1 MKRLA
6 TSAVAAALL
15 AAGTAGQ
22 AQAQD
27 GMMGTRRASQFDL
40 GIYGGGAYTTDWF
53 TTTETADED
62 EGWAP
67 GFSGIFGA
75 LAQFWFSPSLGVRL
89 HGAYLPQSL
98 PQAEGFD
105 EGNELVT
112 NSYLYDLDLVFRPF
126 FSTEAGFLP
135 SVYFFLGGGGYTAD
149 IGDFMTPGVDD
160 SDAIACIPQAEWL
173 GNGVCVSTSPEYSTT
188 GMGVVGVGA
197 DFFPLG
203 PVSLFGELA
212 VHGYDSPAHVND
224 TLERGNDKFTFTPR
238 AVLGLK
244 AMFGDILPPPPPPA
258 IIPPPPAPPEVL
270 PPPPPP
276 VAPTTQDIQVCV
288 LQDGNLTNVTAT
300 YNTTAGDTT
309 VNGQPFATAFPT
321 GGQYAANASWYI
333 NNEPVMFQNRRFVK
347 YGLPRVLGVN
357 EVTRVGEFQGVPVF
371 AETGQTRPEVVY
383 VLVRPGCEFQPYQVE
398 TKTGSVR
405 GE

>member
-27 GMMGTRRASQFDL
+27 MMGRRASQFDL

-53 TTTETADED
+53 TTPEQGGEE

-67 GFSGIFGA
+67 GFSSIFGA
-75 LAQFWFSPSLGVRL
+75 VAQFWFSPSLGVRL
-89 HGAYLPQSL
+89 HGAYMPQRL
-98 PQAEGFD
+98 PQAENFD
-105 EGNELVT
+105 PDALVV

-126 FSTEAGFLP
+126 FSSAAGIMP

-149 IGDFMTPGVDD
+149 IGDYLTPGVADD
-160 SDAIACIPQAEWL
+160 EIRCIRQATWL
-173 GNGVCVSTSPEYSTT
+173 RNGVCVSTHRDYATVGQGT
-188 GMGVVGVGA
+188 VGVGA

-203 PVSLFGELA
+203 PVTLFGEVA
-212 VHGYDSPAHVND
+212 VHGYDSPAHVVNENA
-224 TLERGNDKFTFTPR
+224 TGEDKFTFTPR

-244 AMFGDILPPPPPPA
+244 ALFGDILPPPPV
-258 IIPPPPAPPEVL
+258 IDTPPPPPIVVPDT

-276 VAPTTQDIQVCV
+276 AGPTMTDIQVCV
-288 LQDGNLTNVTAT
+288 VQDGNLMNVNAQ
-300 YNTTAGDTT
+300 YSSAGDTT
-309 VNGQPFATAFPT
+309 VNGQPFASAHPM
-321 GGQYAANASWYI
+321 GAQYAGNATWYI

-357 EVTRVGEFQGVPVF
+357 EVTRVGEFQGVSLF
-371 AETGQTRPEVVY
+371 AEMGQTRPDVVY
-383 VLVRPGCEFQPYQVE
+383 VPVRPGCEFQPYQVE

>member
-27 GMMGTRRASQFDL
+27 MYSRRASQFDL

-53 TTTETADED
+53 TTPEQGGEE

-67 GFSGIFGA
+67 GFSGIFGGI
-75 LAQFWFSPSLGVRL
+75 AQFWLTPSLGLRL
-89 HGAYLPQSL
+89 HGAYLPQNL
-98 PQAEGFD
+98 PEAEGFESD
-105 EGNELVT
+105 KLVT

-126 FSTEAGFLP
+126 FSQAPGFMP

-149 IGDFMTPGVDD
+149 IGDYMTPGVDD
-160 SDAIACIPQAEWL
+160 SDAIACIPQARWASS
-173 GNGVCVSTSPEYSTT
+173 GVCVSTSPEFAST

-212 VHGYDSPAHVND
+212 VHGYDSPAHVRQNGPG
-224 TLERGNDKFTFTPR
+224 EDKFTFTPR

-244 AMFGDILPPPPPPA
+244 AMFGDILPPPPPLV
-258 IIPPPPAPPEVL
+258 IPPPVVVPQPPEVV
-270 PPPPPP
+270 PPPP
-276 VAPTTQDIQVCV
+276 VVVDTREDIQICV
-288 LQDGNLTNVTAT
+288 LQQDGSLTTVTGS
-300 YNTTAGDTT
+300 YSRTAGDTL
-309 VNGQPFATAFPT
+309 VNGQPFATAYPT
-321 GGQYAANASWYI
+321 GAQYAANATWFI

-357 EVTRVGEFQGVPVF
+357 EVTRMGDFMGVPVF
-371 AETGQTRPEVVY
+371 AEAGQTRPDVIY
-383 VLVRPGCEFQPYQVE
+383 VPVRSGCEFPPYQTEV
-398 TKTGSVR
+398 KTGGVR

>member
-6 TSAVAAALL
+6 SSAVAAALL
-15 AAGTAGQ
+15 VAGTAGSV
-22 AQAQD
+22 QAQD
-27 GMMGTRRASQFDL
+27 MYTRRASQFDL

-53 TTTETADED
+53 TTPEQGGEE

-67 GFSGIFGA
+67 GFSGIAGA
-75 LAQFWFSPSLGVRL
+75 IAQFWFTPSLGLRL
-89 HGAYLPQSL
+89 HGAYLPQNL
-98 PQAEGFD
+98 PEAEGFD
-105 EGNELVT
+105 SDKLVT

-126 FSTEAGFLP
+126 FSQAPGFMP

-160 SDAIACIPQAEWL
+160 SDAIACIPQARWAAS
-173 GNGVCVSTSPEYSTT
+173 GVCVSTSPEFAST

-212 VHGYDSPAHVND
+212 VHGYDSPAHVRQNGPG
-224 TLERGNDKFTFTPR
+224 EDKFTFTPR

-244 AMFGDILPPPPPPA
+244 AMFGDILPPPPVVVET
-258 IIPPPPAPPEVL
+258 PPPVVL
-270 PPPPPP
+270 PPPPVIETPP
-276 VAPTTQDIQVCV
+276 AAPIMQEIQVCV
-288 LQDGNLTNVTAT
+288 LQQDGSLANVPAM
-300 YNTTAGDTT
+300 YNPTAGDTT
-309 VNGQPFATAFPT
+309 VNGQPFATAYPMNAM
-321 GGQYAANASWYI
+321 YAANATWFI

-357 EVTRVGEFQGVPVF
+357 EVTRVGDFQGVPVF
-371 AETGQTRPEVVY
+371 AEAGQTRPDVIY
-383 VLVRPGCEFQPYQVE
+383 VPVRSGCEFQPYQTEV
-398 TKTGSVR
+398 KTGGVR
-405 GE
+405 G

>member
-27 GMMGTRRASQFDL
+27 MYSRRASQFDL

-53 TTTETADED
+53 TTPEQGGEE

-67 GFSGIFGA
+67 GFSGIFGGI
-75 LAQFWFSPSLGVRL
+75 AQFWLTPSLGLRL
-89 HGAYLPQSL
+89 HGAYLPQNL
-98 PQAEGFD
+98 PEAEGFESD
-105 EGNELVT
+105 KLVT

-126 FSTEAGFLP
+126 FSQAPGFMP

-149 IGDFMTPGVDD
+149 IGDYMTPGVDD
-160 SDAIACIPQAEWL
+160 SDAIACIPQAQWAR
-173 GNGVCVSTSPEYSTT
+173 NGVCVSTSPEFASV
-188 GMGVVGVGA
+188 GQGVVGVGA

-212 VHGYDSPAHVND
+212 VHGYDSPAHVRQNGPG
-224 TLERGNDKFTFTPR
+224 EDKFTFTPR

-244 AMFGDILPPPPPPA
+244 AMFGDILPPPPPLV
-258 IIPPPPAPPEVL
+258 IPPPVVVPQPPEVV
-270 PPPPPP
+270 PPPP
-276 VAPTTQDIQVCV
+276 VVVDTREDIQICV
-288 LQDGNLTNVTAT
+288 LQQDGSLTTVTGS
-300 YNTTAGDTT
+300 YSRTAGDTL
-309 VNGQPFATAFPT
+309 VNGQPFATAYPT
-321 GGQYAANASWYI
+321 GAQYAANATWFI

-357 EVTRVGEFQGVPVF
+357 EVTRMGDFMGVPVF
-371 AETGQTRPEVVY
+371 AEAGQTRPDVIY
-383 VLVRPGCEFQPYQVE
+383 VPVRSGCEFQPYQTEV
-398 TKTGSVR
+398 KTGGVR